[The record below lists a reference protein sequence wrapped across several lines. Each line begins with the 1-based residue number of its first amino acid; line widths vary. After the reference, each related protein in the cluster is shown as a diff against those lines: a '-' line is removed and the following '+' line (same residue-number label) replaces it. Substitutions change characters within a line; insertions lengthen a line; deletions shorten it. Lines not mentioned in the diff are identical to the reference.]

1 MRADKKKTITRKEEN
16 LGAKGRASGVVLKM
30 PTVRTTGK
38 NS

>member
-1 MRADKKKTITRKEEN
+1 MRVDKKKTISRKEEK
-16 LGAKGRASGVVLKM
+16 LGSKGSTPGAVLQM